1 MRNSSAVNKLN
12 DSIQERIAQ
21 PPLSKYGIDMS
32 VSVVSTDQMK
42 APLRRW
48 TASGGMW
55 REITRGQFFWYR
67 KKIPKNQTGD
77 YLLNT
82 DVEHSKI
89 LSILSEIAVRV
100 EGPLTKP

>member
-1 MRNSSAVNKLN
+1 MFWKMREGA
-12 DSIQERIAQ
+12 
-21 PPLSKYGIDMS
+21 
-32 VSVVSTDQMK
+32 
-42 APLRRW
+42 
-48 TASGGMW
+48 GGA
-55 REITRGQFFWYR
+55 RECGGRGQFFWYR